1 EDRESL
7 DAAREHLVLSEFFA
21 MQILIGS
28 RRMQSHRRA
37 GDAHCGR
44 GELLEKFLNNLPF
57 ELTGA
62 QKKVIE
68 EIRRDL
74 AEKHPMNRLLQGDV
88 GSGKTVI
95 AIAAILLVVEACY
108 QAA

>member
-1 EDRESL
+1 TIHFPEDRESL

-28 RRMQSHRRA
+28 RRMQSHGRA

-62 QKKVIE
+62 QKSVIE

-74 AEKHPMNRLLQGDV
+74 AAKHSEEHTSELQSLRHLVCRL
-88 GSGKTVI
+88 
-95 AIAAILLVVEACY
+95 
-108 QAA
+108 